1 MGVKNKSCKLK
12 IFSDILKAFLDKHD
26 KTEHNKKVF
35 FIARCQSFV
44 LVLSSMYRMY
54 LDKDN
59 VPNFIDLV
67 KERYGNSSGN

>member
-1 MGVKNKSCKLK
+1 MKYTKKLGVNNKGCKLK

-26 KTEHNKKVF
+26 KTEHKKNF

-67 KERYGNSSGN
+67 K